1 MKKTPKKYDTV
12 CMNGNSDATVFRV
25 VDVDGR
31 RIGLIDATIEDKR
44 PNQTVQ
50 WVDRSLMEPATVG
63 QLKNARLV

>member
-31 RIGLIDATIEDKR
+31 RIGLIDATNKL
-44 PNQTVQ
+44 PNQAVR
-50 WVDRSLMEPATVG
+50 WMDRSLMEPATVG